1 MAVMEPTKSSISQEM
16 PLYRSINE
24 ELSCKYKG
32 QQKPYEEL
40 LVTNIPL
47 RDSCLDVL
55 ITDLVSLNI
64 FIFFIRC
71 FIIFHTFDK

>member
-47 RDSCLDVL
+47 RIGEDLLSL
-55 ITDLVSLNI
+55 I
-64 FIFFIRC
+64 
-71 FIIFHTFDK
+71 